1 MPWAKPAS
9 SGSQTWSVSSLQIT
23 SCKTCWQEPGSSRKL
38 TGESEAQLGVVP
50 NNSFSHLDACVI
62 NDGLASFSFWHFQSC
77 MGLEGLCYSLL
88 PRYDPISFI
97 PSSLCFCLHSIRED
111 FASLEFMVVHI
122 SAWKLDLP
130 PVENPTSR

>member
-1 MPWAKPAS
+1 MPCAKPAS
-9 SGSQTWSVSSLQIT
+9 SGSQKWSVSSLQTT

-38 TGESEAQLGVVP
+38 TGESEGLLGVVP

-62 NDGLASFSFWHFQSC
+62 NDWLASFSFCHFQSC

-97 PSSLCFCLHSIRED
+97 PISLCFCLQRIRKD
-111 FASLEFMVVHI
+111 FVSLEFMVVHF

-130 PVENPTSR
+130 PVENPTSK